1 VIRSADDD
9 VMPFRDVIGHRRL
22 IDLVARSIERD
33 SLPPSLILSG
43 PRGVGKR
50 LVATA
55 MAQAFNC
62 LGPRWGTTASPP
74 AVTTGPGDIR
84 DACGTCAACTR
95 IARGMHPDVLVVEP
109 GDTGSI
115 KVDEV
120 REVVDRAAY
129 RPFEGRRRVVV
140 IDDADALVATAQ
152 NALLKTLEEPA
163 PSSVFLL
170 VTARPDA
177 LLATVRSRCPRLRFW
192 PLQADEVVAI
202 LKRLGRTEAEA
213 RALSVTAGGSVAAA
227 LEADAGTLGGQRE
240 VAVRV
245 LAQAAASDD
254 PARRLDSAKHLLAGT
269 GGGASDRAQLASGL
283 RVMASL
289 LRDVAVLGT
298 GADRRALANP
308 DAVPALE
315 PLSAFHGERGVRAF
329 GSVDQA
335 ISALERNASVKI
347 VADWLALR
355 L

>member
-1 VIRSADDD
+1 
-9 VMPFRDVIGHRRL
+9 MPFRDVIGHQRL
-22 IDLVARSIERD
+22 IDLVARAIERE

-50 LVATA
+50 LVAVA
-55 MAQAFNC
+55 MAQALNC
-62 LGPRWGTTASPP
+62 LNPRRGTTVSSSAG
-74 AVTTGPGDIR
+74 AAEPGDAR

-95 IARGMHPDVLVVEP
+95 ISRGVHPDVLIVGP

-120 REVVDRAAY
+120 REVIDRAAY
-129 RPFEGRRRVVV
+129 RPFEGRRRVVI
-140 IDDADALVATAQ
+140 IDEADALVPTAQ

-177 LLATVRSRCPRLRFW
+177 LLATVRSRCPRLPFW
-192 PLQADEVVAI
+192 PLAADEVVAI
-202 LKRLGRTEAEA
+202 LKRLGRSEAEA
-213 RALSVTAGGSVAAA
+213 RALSVAAGGSVSAA
-227 LEADAGTLGGQRE
+227 LEADAGTLGEQRE
-240 VAVRV
+240 VAVRL

-269 GGGASDRAQLASGL
+269 GSGGTADRAQLASGL

-308 DAVPALE
+308 DALPALE
-315 PLSAFHGERGVRAF
+315 PLVAFHGARGVRAF
-329 GSVDQA
+329 ASVDQA
-335 ISALERNASVKI
+335 ISALDRNASVKI